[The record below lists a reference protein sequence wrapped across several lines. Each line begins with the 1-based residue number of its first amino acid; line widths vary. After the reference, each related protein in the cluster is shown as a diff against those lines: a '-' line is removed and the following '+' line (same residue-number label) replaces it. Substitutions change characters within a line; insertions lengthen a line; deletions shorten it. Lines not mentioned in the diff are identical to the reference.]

1 MIILLGGKTGRD
13 GVGGAT
19 GSSKVQ
25 TVESVETA
33 GAEVQ
38 KKGMPSKNAR
48 FSAFSVMAMS
58 SSHQE
63 IQRLWSRWCVAI
75 GELADGL
82 EIDLNKVPLKYQSLN
97 GTEIAIS
104 ESQERMAV
112 VVRPQD
118 VAAFVAECNKE
129 NIDAVVVAT
138 VTEKP
143 NLVMH
148 WNGETIVDLER
159 RFLDTNGVRVVVDAK
174 VVDKDVKLPEER
186 TTSADTLE
194 ADTLAVLSD
203 LNHASQKACKPSLTA
218 RSVVQRSI
226 THLVVAT
233 NSHQLRHLCRN
244 CQFNTV

>member
-38 KKGMPSKNAR
+38 KGMPSKSAR
-48 FSAFSVMAMS
+48 FNAFSVMAMLLVS
-58 SSHQE
+58 SRNPTTLVLVVSVWPSVNWQTVLKLISTRFH
-63 IQRLWSRWCVAI
+63 
-75 GELADGL
+75 
-82 EIDLNKVPLKYQSLN
+82 LKYQGLN

-112 VVRPQD
+112 VVRPED
-118 VAAFVAECNKE
+118 VDAFVAECNKE

-186 TTSADTLE
+186 HN
-194 ADTLAVLSD
+194 
-203 LNHASQKACKPSLTA
+203 NH
-218 RSVVQRSI
+218 
-226 THLVVAT
+226 
-233 NSHQLRHLCRN
+233 
-244 CQFNTV
+244 